1 MKSPAFHF
9 ETSCCNTDA
18 CFRPRWGLRI
28 FQLYIHIF
36 LCSIQSAFQ
45 SPWGSWDFRW
55 WSGIRNR
62 KMWSVVSVPCG
73 VFVFLNPVGIR
84 NAHKRKGGS
93 FRPLWGLRVS
103 Q

>member
-1 MKSPAFHF
+1 
-9 ETSCCNTDA
+9 
-18 CFRPRWGLRI
+18 
-28 FQLYIHIF
+28 
-36 LCSIQSAFQ
+36 
-45 SPWGSWDFRW
+45 
-55 WSGIRNR
+55 
-62 KMWSVVSVPCG
+62 MWSVVSVPCG